1 MSKGKFHSLP
11 FSTSRICYSHDM
23 HEALLKNDFSEFSGH
38 LSIEEFFQWLF
49 ELERFFKYK
58 DITERKKVKF
68 VVHKLK
74 GSAWA
79 WWEQLQRMRTRL
91 RKEPIESWEKMK
103 KYLKRQ
109 FLPPD
114 HQELLYEKYQNCK
127 QLGSSVFDFTNEFY
141 HLRSYLDL
149 NEPEAFNISRYM
161 MGLRWA
167 IRERLSSQSFYYLSD
182 LVLAAKA
189 IEQLLER
196 EETMKWKPQSL
207 QISTTDDV
215 NYPGLSAT
223 STLCNPNKNASILSS
238 KVSGGKREYG
248 PDMPS

>member
-1 MSKGKFHSLP
+1 MSKGKYHFLP

-49 ELERFFKYK
+49 EVERFFKYK

-141 HLRSYLDL
+141 RLRSYLDL

-161 MGLRWA
+161 MGLRWD

-196 EETMKWKPQSL
+196 EETMK
-207 QISTTDDV
+207 
-215 NYPGLSAT
+215 
-223 STLCNPNKNASILSS
+223 
-238 KVSGGKREYG
+238 
-248 PDMPS
+248 